1 MFKLSIECTKDI
13 DAVNITFSNGK
24 VASIAPNP
32 KSPTLPLPEDYTMAP
47 DAVKTPVS
55 LPEVPEVSGRDVNI
69 ANNLQNLDI

>member
-32 KSPTLPLPEDYTMAP
+32 KSPTLPLPEDYTMTP